1 MYLKISVAIAIRA
14 ISTVAASPQDDPTS
28 QAPKPTL
35 ADVQHLT
42 DTISGDKSKL
52 RAYCELGHLHDE
64 TQQAVDENDA
74 KAIDAL
80 MAKTDALEQQLGPEY
95 DRIITGLDQI
105 DFSSVEGQ
113 EIADVLRTLHAKCE

>member
-1 MYLKISVAIAIRA
+1 MYLKIYMGIAILA
-14 ISTVAASPQDDPTS
+14 ISTVAASPQDDPTR
-28 QAPKPTL
+28 QAAKPTW
-35 ADVQHLT
+35 ADVQHLA
-42 DTISGDKSKL
+42 DTIGSDKSKL

-64 TQQAVDENDA
+64 TQQAIDENDA
-74 KAIDAL
+74 NAIDAL

-95 DRIITGLDQI
+95 DKVIEGLDQI

>member
-1 MYLKISVAIAIRA
+1 MYLKAFMR
-14 ISTVAASPQDDPTS
+14 VAAFAVTIVAAFAQDDPTN

-35 ADVQHLT
+35 EDVQRLA
-42 DTISGDKSKL
+42 DAISGDKSKL
-52 RAYCELGHLHDE
+52 RAYCDLGHLHDE
-64 TQQAVDENDA
+64 TQQAVDENDT

-95 DRIITGLDQI
+95 DRIIAGLDQI